1 MGKWSSGIGECEREL
16 QVSTQQVHKVL
27 SRSVGLEKK
36 YKKIKGGKGLDRESN
51 RGRTVA
57 GRE

>member
-1 MGKWSSGIGECEREL
+1 M
-16 QVSTQQVHKVL
+16 STQQVHKVL